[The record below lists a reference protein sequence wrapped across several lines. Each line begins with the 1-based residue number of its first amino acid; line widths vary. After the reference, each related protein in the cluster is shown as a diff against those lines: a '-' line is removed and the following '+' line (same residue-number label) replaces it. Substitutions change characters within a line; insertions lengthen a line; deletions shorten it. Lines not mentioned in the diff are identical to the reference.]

1 MKFLHSDKVVF
12 YNIIDLVSRNYGINP
27 IFVEKDYYVFMLL
40 KLIYS
45 KNDEIMFKG
54 GTSLSKAWGILN
66 RFSEDIDMNLRPEIP
81 STDSHRMKFNNAV
94 YNSIIELGFDY
105 DRSKMNSRR
114 EYNTFE
120 FPINMQG
127 TVSYIREE
135 MKIETMANK
144 KGKIL
149 NATYTMLR
157 ISNYIYDAFCNNPQ
171 YQSSLEQYGLCPF
184 MMPVQNMDVT
194 FVEKVMSLT
203 NRYLRGESF
212 RLSRHLYDIY
222 QMWNM
227 GNLRQFNLD
236 NTMYETKI
244 HLMERTND
252 ICLRQN
258 RPAKAILLEALRTD
272 FYRQDFN
279 EVTQQ
284 MKMNPNDGI
293 TYEAC
298 RGTLEYIINMM
309 NNF

>member
-27 IFVEKDYYVFMLL
+27 IFVEKDYYVFILL

-94 YNSIIELGFDY
+94 YNSIIELGFNY

-120 FPINMQG
+120 FPINMRG

-203 NRYLRGESF
+203 NRYLKGESF

-222 QMWNM
+222 QMWNR
-227 GNLRQFNLD
+227 GNLRQFNLN

-252 ICLRQN
+252 ICLR
-258 RPAKAILLEALRTD
+258 
-272 FYRQDFN
+272 
-279 EVTQQ
+279 
-284 MKMNPNDGI
+284 
-293 TYEAC
+293 
-298 RGTLEYIINMM
+298 
-309 NNF
+309 

>member
-1 MKFLHSDKVVF
+1 MKV
-12 YNIIDLVSRNYGINP
+12 
-27 IFVEKDYYVFMLL
+27 
-40 KLIYS
+40 
-45 KNDEIMFKG
+45 
-54 GTSLSKAWGILN
+54 
-66 RFSEDIDMNLRPEIP
+66 
-81 STDSHRMKFNNAV
+81 
-94 YNSIIELGFDY
+94 
-105 DRSKMNSRR
+105 
-114 EYNTFE
+114 
-120 FPINMQG
+120 
-127 TVSYIREE
+127 
-135 MKIETMANK
+135 ETMANK

-222 QMWNM
+222 QMWNI
-227 GNLRQFNLD
+227 GNLRQFNLN

-258 RPAKAILLEALRTD
+258 RPAKAILLEALRTN

>member
-1 MKFLHSDKVVF
+1 MFLHEDKRSFSVL
-12 YNIIDLVSRNYGINP
+12 IRNLSQSMRVDPSFI
-27 IFVEKDYYVFMLL
+27 EKDYYVFMLL

-81 STDSHRMKFNNAV
+81 STDSHRMKFSNAV

-105 DRSKMNSRR
+105 DRSKMGSRR

-120 FPINMQG
+120 FDYNPIFKSMFLNNL
-127 TVSYIREE
+127 

-157 ISNYIYDAFCNNPQ
+157 ISNYIYDAFCNNSQ

-203 NRYLRGESF
+203 NRYLKGESF

-222 QMWNM
+222 QMWNR
-227 GNLRQFNLD
+227 GNLRQFNLN
-236 NTMYETKI
+236 NTMYKTKI

-252 ICLRQN
+252 ICLRQD
-258 RPAKAILLEALRTD
+258 RPVKAILLEALRTD